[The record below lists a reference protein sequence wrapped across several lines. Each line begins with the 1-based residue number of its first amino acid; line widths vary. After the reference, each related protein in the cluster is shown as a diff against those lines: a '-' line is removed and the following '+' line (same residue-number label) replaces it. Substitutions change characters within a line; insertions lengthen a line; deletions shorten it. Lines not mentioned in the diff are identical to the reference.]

1 MDLFR
6 VGWFF
11 TVDTLMIMHSLVLT
25 EIQSICPLTHY
36 ITPLQP
42 QPQGLRVTVKANLFC
57 VIMFWKFL
65 LEHIFI
71 YYSGIYHSVGAVVI
85 THLKGLHSNGHFKK
99 RWFNL
104 RLSVNEQ

>member
-11 TVDTLMIMHSLVLT
+11 TVDALMIMHSLVLT

-42 QPQGLRVTVKANLFC
+42 QPKGLRVTEKANLFC
-57 VIMFWKFL
+57 VIMFWRFL

-71 YYSGIYHSVGAVVI
+71 YYSGIYRSVGAVVI
-85 THLKGLHSNGHFKK
+85 THLKGLHSNGHFEK

-104 RLSVNEQ
+104 KLSVNEQ